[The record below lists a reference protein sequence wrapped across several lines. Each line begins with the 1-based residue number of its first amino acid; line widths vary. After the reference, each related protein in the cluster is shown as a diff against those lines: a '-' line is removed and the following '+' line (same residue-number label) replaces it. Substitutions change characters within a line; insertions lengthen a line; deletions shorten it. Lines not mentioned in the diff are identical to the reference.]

1 MLAMILSVSPQRTQV
16 SISTL
21 NTRCSRRA
29 QLIAMWRGVGGWVGC
44 EDLASGLG
52 APNLRPAGVTVVRS

>member
-1 MLAMILSVSPQRTQV
+1 
-16 SISTL
+16 
-21 NTRCSRRA
+21 
-29 QLIAMWRGVGGWVGC
+29 MWRGVGGWVGC